1 MLFYSLKTP
10 SSERIEI
17 TSYDYLD
24 KPHKNKANQQI
35 QIRLRMFRFFVPSTI
50 MSFINVQFFMDSAQP
65 FPSTPSTCE
74 FQFWPLNTRF
84 IYSFIFICIA
94 VSFFIWNLFDSHIYL
109 HIFSLYRGHRPL
121 WCSNWFIHFLSR
133 SICSY
138 QSSDAN
144 YVFQS
149 LNF

>member
-74 FQFWPLNTRF
+74 FQFWPLNTRSLYLF
-84 IYSFIFICIA
+84 LFICIA
-94 VSFFIWNLFDSHIYL
+94 VKLFIRNLFDSLESSYL
-109 HIFSLYRGHRPL
+109 FTYFFYFAVSIVHFEVAHSFFIPFNFFVSL
-121 WCSNWFIHFLSR
+121 
-133 SICSY
+133 
-138 QSSDAN
+138 
-144 YVFQS
+144 
-149 LNF
+149 